1 MEPEAAEV
9 SAAEEAAVSV
19 EVEAAVD
26 SPVEAEEPPHA
37 ARDSAIVPAIAAAIN
52 FLFMV
57 ILLLFSCSPVFCAA
71 QPECSGFCF
80 HERSFLS
87 LIIAANRRLGN
98 KTVLS
103 GFFAH
108 QKTDTF
114 QKNGFSTLPS

>member
-9 SAAEEAAVSV
+9 PAAEEAAVSV

-57 ILLLFSCSPVFCAA
+57 ILLLFGCSPVFCAA
-71 QPECSGFCF
+71 QPASVVKGPLIFAVFITGRNVLHTGSAKEKGKIPAV
-80 HERSFLS
+80 FL
-87 LIIAANRRLGN
+87 G
-98 KTVLS
+98 
-103 GFFAH
+103 G
-108 QKTDTF
+108 
-114 QKNGFSTLPS
+114 

>member
-1 MEPEAAEV
+1 
-9 SAAEEAAVSV
+9 
-19 EVEAAVD
+19 
-26 SPVEAEEPPHA
+26 VEAEEPPHA

-98 KTVLS
+98 KKSRSLRRTKPCFP
-103 GFFAH
+103 FFLPTKKPTPFK
-108 QKTDTF
+108 KTAF
-114 QKNGFSTLPS
+114 PSCPLEIRHFLQ